1 MMNES
6 IINLILL
13 SDRRKDLLFLLKEG
27 PRDIDIIKEML
38 RVDASTIQ
46 PHIKKMKYIGL
57 INEKNKVY
65 SLSEIGKI
73 IAENLQPFLNT
84 VGFFEEN
91 AEYWKSHD
99 LDSIPEFLLERID
112 ELEHSEVLEPDASR
126 LGETPKTLLEN
137 MLKSKKIVT
146 FTSYFHP
153 EAPSIYL
160 ELVENGAEVTLCVTQ
175 KVAERLFSRSREETL
190 ELIRAEKSKFLILRK
205 PAAIPSVIVTD
216 CFLAFKLLETDG
228 KFRDQLVFCS
238 GEKALIWGKELF
250 QYCAEGAKPLDE
262 EGFLRIMEL
271 EY

>member
-27 PRDIDIIKEML
+27 QKDIDTIKEVL

-46 PHIKKMKYIGL
+46 PHIKKMRDAGL
-57 INEKNKVY
+57 INEINKVY
-65 SLSEIGKI
+65 SLSEIGEI
-73 IAENLQPFLNT
+73 IVENLQPFLNT
-84 VGFFEEN
+84 AGFFEKN

-126 LGETPKTLLEN
+126 LVETPKTLLEN
-137 MLKSKKIVT
+137 MMSSKNVMT

-160 ELVENGAEVTLCVTQ
+160 DLVENGAEVTLCVTQ
-175 KVAERLFSRSREETL
+175 NVAERLFSRSKEETL
-190 ELIRAEKSKFLILRK
+190 ELIRAKKSKFLILRK
-205 PAAIPSVIVTD
+205 PAAIPSVIVTN
-216 CFLAFKLLETDG
+216 CFLAFKLLETNG

-250 QYCAEGAKPLDE
+250 QYCTEGAKPLNE
-262 EGFLRIMEL
+262 ESFLRIMESDH
-271 EY
+271 